1 MESLLA
7 PLLSFLLLYRYVA
20 LFVIVYSGA
29 ILIPWPVNAM
39 LLAVGAFSS
48 EGYFSFWISLAIA
61 VIANTLGDLTD
72 YGITRKYGE
81 VVIRAL
87 RLNRVRFFDQVQ
99 EELRTDAAIT
109 VFTTRF
115 AGSLSS
121 VTNFLAGLVAVRLK
135 TFFVYDLL
143 GNIIEPFAALFIG
156 YLVGDY
162 WSDFS
167 NLFTLI
173 AAIVAVGIIIFVL
186 LRIHRRITR
195 KYL

>member
-48 EGYFSFWISLAIA
+48 EGYFSFWISLAVA

-87 RLNRVRFFDQVQ
+87 RLNRVRFFDQVR

-109 VFTTRF
+109 VFITRF

-167 NLFTLI
+167 NFFALL
-173 AAIVAVGIIIFVL
+173 AAIFAVGIVIFVL